1 MISLPK
7 EYKALTH
14 HMLGKKRS
22 RKQVTFS
29 EKPAQLSER
38 SVVSAEELQNM
49 WYQRKELAMF
59 KLEARD
65 YILGRDENM
74 EARGFERYNLE
85 RATNKSL
92 AKKCTL
98 LAIKK
103 GMSADDVA
111 MIAQKCSAWSQNE
124 AFKLACKDYC
134 EVYLPEMIGV
144 LSDMPMAHVDYSS
157 TDISNNK
164 RTADSAE
171 QEGRRVRIRSA

>member
-1 MISLPK
+1 MIFLPK
-7 EYKALTH
+7 ECQALTLY
-14 HMLGKKRS
+14 MLGKKRP
-22 RKQVTFS
+22 RKQVSFS
-29 EKPAQLSER
+29 EKPAQLGER

-49 WYQRKELAMF
+49 WYQRKEFAMF

-85 RATNKSL
+85 WATNKSL

-134 EVYLPEMIGV
+134 EVYHPDMLDG
-144 LSDMPMAHVDYSS
+144 LSALPMARVDYSS

-164 RTADSAE
+164 RTTDSAE